1 MCDNYPHLWRALYAK
16 AAKERDEL
24 RRENKIL
31 LKAIRNLVELLDEE
45 VAQKNELERRCGDME
60 VFK

>member
-1 MCDNYPHLWRALYAK
+1 MCDNYPHPWRALYAK

-31 LKAIRNLVELLDEE
+31 LKAIHNLLEVLSEEL
-45 VAQKNELERRCGDME
+45 AQKNEPERRCGDME